1 VQNSACRLAGAWNIL
16 SENGNILAKARAE
29 GQKNSRQWVIDNSK

>member
-1 VQNSACRLAGAWNIL
+1 MQSSTSGPVKAWNNL

-29 GQKNSRQWVIDNSK
+29 GQKGGRGL